1 MNGATRRKYARLL
14 RWYPKVWRDEH
25 GRLMLDTLEE
35 HAADRALARPSVA
48 EAWSIRAHGLG
59 ERATNRWAVIAA
71 TFSLV
76 VFIAATA
83 ILLSDAMMF
92 PGAGALRIALAVF
105 MGPLALA
112 VAGVILLHRR
122 GQLSAP
128 ASLCA
133 VAGAGPAFAMT
144 ALAAASWSLGFD
156 EADAGGTRTWFGSA
170 TLLFILMGWFFGTVS
185 LLAPVA
191 SVVKRRLPSLIRLL
205 LIGTLAALLAIVTGI
220 MVVTGQM
227 LGGLGAAVVLLMA
240 LLAGRPAQV
249 ASKPLH
255 DPRVGHTLVPRRP
268 LLMTRADYGKVR
280 AAALL
285 SFVLGLGCAA
295 FALTGS
301 LWAPGVAD
309 STHAMNLGLAAGA
322 LAAMLVVI
330 ALAMVLV
337 PRFGKIMRWSAL
349 LLCAGLAME
358 SAAQIAGAGH
368 SLQWPLTLL
377 AAVLAG
383 FAVAV
388 PIARFVS
395 AKPPVR
401 IAVAM
406 ALGLA
411 AAMPG
416 IMIVTAAAF
425 IAPVAAVALAVWSWR
440 RLSAGRRDAGPW
452 LASVQ

>member
-14 RWYPKVWRDEH
+14 HWYPKVWRDEH

-35 HAADRALARPSVA
+35 HAADRAVARPSVA

-71 TFSLV
+71 AVSLV
-76 VFIAATA
+76 AFIAATA
-83 ILLSDAMMF
+83 ILLSNAFIF
-92 PGAGALRIALAVF
+92 PGAGAVWTILANF
-105 MGPLALA
+105 IGPLALA
-112 VAGVILLHRR
+112 VAALILLHRK

-133 VAGAGPAFAMT
+133 TAGAMPALAMT

-156 EADAGGTRTWFGSA
+156 EADAGGTWFGSA
-170 TLLFILMGWFFGTVS
+170 TFLFILMGWFFGTVS

-191 SVVKRRLPSLIRLL
+191 SVVKRRVPSLIRLL

-220 MVVTGQM
+220 MVVTGQI

-240 LLAGRPAQV
+240 LLAGRPAPPSERPEVEQV
-249 ASKPLH
+249 IKQA
-255 DPRVGHTLVPRRP
+255 VRP
-268 LLMTRADYGKVR
+268 DSPAVLTRSSYTKICR
-280 AAALL
+280 AALL
-285 SFVLGLGCAA
+285 ALVVGIGCAA

>member
-14 RWYPKVWRDEH
+14 HWYPKVWRDEH

-35 HAADRALARPSVA
+35 HAADRAVARPSVA

-170 TLLFILMGWFFGTVS
+170 TFLFILMGWFFGTVS

-220 MVVTGQM
+220 MVVTGQI

-240 LLAGRPAQV
+240 LLAGRPAPPSERPEVEQV
-249 ASKPLH
+249 IKQA
-255 DPRVGHTLVPRRP
+255 VRP
-268 LLMTRADYGKVR
+268 DSPAVLTRSSYTKICR
-280 AAALL
+280 AALL
-285 SFVLGLGCAA
+285 ALVVGIGCAA

-301 LWAPGVAD
+301 LWVPGVRD
-309 STHAMNLGLAAGA
+309 SSHAMNLGLAAGA

-330 ALAMVLV
+330 ALAMVLR
-337 PRFGKIMRWSAL
+337 PRFGTIMRWSAL

-440 RLSAGRRDAGPW
+440 RLSAGRRAAGPQ
-452 LASVQ
+452 LASIQ

>member
-1 MNGATRRKYARLL
+1 
-14 RWYPKVWRDEH
+14 
-25 GRLMLDTLEE
+25 MLDTLEE
-35 HAADRALARPSVA
+35 HAADRGLARPSIA

-71 TFSLV
+71 TLSLV
-76 VFIAATA
+76 AFIAATA
-83 ILLSDAMMF
+83 ILLSDAIMF
-92 PGAGALRIALAVF
+92 PGAGAVRTALAVF

-112 VAGVILLHRR
+112 VAAVILLHRR

-133 VAGAGPAFAMT
+133 VAGSGPALAMT
-144 ALAAASWSLGFD
+144 ALAAASWSVGFD

-170 TLLFILMGWFFGTVS
+170 TLVFILAAWFFGTVS
-185 LLAPVA
+185 FLAPVA
-191 SVVKRRLPSLIRLL
+191 SVVKGKFPWLIRLP
-205 LIGTLAALLAIVTGI
+205 LIGVLAALLAVVIGVLL
-220 MVVTGQM
+220 VTGQM
-227 LGGLGAAVVLLMA
+227 LGGLGAAAVLLMA
-240 LLAGRPAQV
+240 LLDGRPTQV

-255 DPRVGHTLVPRRP
+255 DPSTVRALAPRRP
-268 LLMTRADYGKVR
+268 PLMARTDYGNVC

-295 FALTGS
+295 FALTAS

-322 LAAMLVVI
+322 LAAMPVVI
-330 ALAMVLV
+330 ALGMVLR
-337 PRFGKIMRWSAL
+337 PRFGTSMRWSTL

-358 SAAQIAGAGH
+358 FAAQMAGAGH

-377 AAVLAG
+377 AATLAG
-383 FAVAV
+383 FSLAV

-395 AKPPVR
+395 AKAPAR

-411 AAMPG
+411 GACPG
-416 IMIVTAAAF
+416 
-425 IAPVAAVALAVWSWR
+425 SW
-440 RLSAGRRDAGPW
+440 L
-452 LASVQ
+452 